1 MKRFLP
7 LFIIFMFSFSYAAE
21 IKNVYWEPAEP
32 KPGDDITV
40 YAEIEGNVSSVA
52 IQYCIGEACFPAT
65 MEKVSDN
72 LWKFVIDGEQVK
84 EGKIE
89 VNVTINVNGS
99 KIYMEKEIEVKKEGK
114 TPGFE
119 MIAVVSA
126 IVAVAMLVK
135 IKSRK

>member
-7 LFIIFMFSFSYAAE
+7 LFILFMFSMGYAAE
-21 IKNVYWEPAEP
+21 IKDIYWEPGEP

-40 YAEIEGNVSSVA
+40 YAEIDGNVSSVA
-52 IQYCIGEACFPAT
+52 IQYCIGDACFPAT
-65 MEKVSDN
+65 MEKAGDN
-72 LWKFVIDGEQVK
+72 LWKFIIPGEQVS

-89 VNVTINVNGS
+89 VNVSINVDGN

-119 MIAVVSA
+119 MVGIIAA
-126 IVAVAMLVK
+126 IAAVAMLVK
-135 IKSRK
+135 VKSKK